1 MEILSGI
8 FVVIAIFVVIGL
20 LSHLDQKRYEREQND
35 IKLVR
40 QINQSFSD
48 HHNWKT
54 LRMFDALSA
63 GMTVKY
69 IDVSANSV
77 ILQTPD
83 GLVEAK
89 VNRQNLPHLLLELK
103 LSQDSVF
110 KHKDL
115 YINLDMDTQEVI
127 IDNIDYSK

>member
-1 MEILSGI
+1 MEVVSGI
-8 FVVIAIFVVIGL
+8 LILIAIFVALGF
-20 LSHLDQKRYEREQND
+20 LSHLDEKRYKREQND
-35 IKLVR
+35 RKLVR

-63 GMTVKY
+63 GMTIKY

-77 ILQTPD
+77 ILQTPE

-103 LSQDSVF
+103 ISQDSVF